1 MNGIAA
7 KQQNKKQT
15 KGPGVSPTLRLN
27 EGLFIHDIP
36 TRKKKGKSYMQLKF
50 SIPQKA
56 MGTDKSPQKK
66 KLAHFYDKMLPN
78 NA

>member
-1 MNGIAA
+1 
-7 KQQNKKQT
+7 
-15 KGPGVSPTLRLN
+15 
-27 EGLFIHDIP
+27 
-36 TRKKKGKSYMQLKF
+36 MQLKF

>member
-36 TRKKKGKSYMQLKF
+36 TRKKKKEKVTCS
-50 SIPQKA
+50 
-56 MGTDKSPQKK
+56 
-66 KLAHFYDKMLPN
+66 
-78 NA
+78 